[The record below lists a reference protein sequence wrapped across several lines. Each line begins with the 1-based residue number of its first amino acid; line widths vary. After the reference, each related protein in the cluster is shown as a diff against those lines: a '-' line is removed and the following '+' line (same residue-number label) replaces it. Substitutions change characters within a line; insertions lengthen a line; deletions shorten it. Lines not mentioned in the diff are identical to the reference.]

1 MTGSLT
7 FVIVCVVVDMFPAA
21 RLHHT
26 SGELVTDPAMQQVL
40 L

>member
-1 MTGSLT
+1 MMSLLT
-7 FVIVCVVVDMFPAA
+7 SVILCVVVDIFPAA

-26 SGELVTDPAMQQVL
+26 SGELVTEPAMQQVL